1 MKIRK
6 GKVWNL
12 ACFAWLMASGVAMA
26 DPQKDL
32 QAAERDAYMKSAG
45 HAVESIADTAVVTSV
60 DPLGDHRI
68 AVYTVDGSHKDVWLV
83 TTDEGCPQPV
93 LSGGRIVSL
102 DAGVSHDCRSV
113 VIQTM
118 DKRDLGHRLRVIE
131 PRPAR
136 SPDATYPSEPETL
149 RWQTMFRTGEMT
161 DGGRTR

>member
-6 GKVWNL
+6 GKVWSL
-12 ACFAWLMASGVAMA
+12 ACVAWLMASGLVMA
-26 DPQKDL
+26 SPQKDL
-32 QAAERDAYMKSAG
+32 QAAERDAYVKSAG
-45 HAVESIADTAVVTSV
+45 HAVEGIADTAVVTSV

-93 LSGGRIVSL
+93 LSGNRIVSF
-102 DAGVSHDCRSV
+102 DASVSRDCRSV
-113 VIQTM
+113 VIQTV
-118 DKRDLGHRLRVIE
+118 DKRDLGNRLRVVE

-136 SPDATYPSEPETL
+136 SPDATYPVEPETL
-149 RWQTMFRTGEMT
+149 RWQTMFRTDAMT